1 MLGRS
6 DRGKAGIGATPWRLL
21 SLLRAAR
28 MYSGDSRTQAVPTS
42 DVSPR
47 ASRVTPADDSVTR
60 GSLADAAVVLGAALL
75 AAWWCW
81 HYAAGAVSG
90 WRGDFDQLH
99 AGARAILAGR
109 SPYAEVGPGR
119 AFDWPW
125 PLLYP
130 GPAVALALPLAWLDA
145 VVARSIFAGVS
156 GGVLAAAILW
166 SGHRWR
172 LMAFISQGAVSAFAM
187 GQWSPLMLA
196 IALWPALGWLAMVKP
211 NLGVAMLAGARPR
224 DVRLWSVVAALVLLN
239 VSTVLYPRW
248 PLEWWEVV
256 RNGFG
261 HGTAPLTRPWGWLL
275 LAAVVR
281 WRRADAR
288 ILLALAVVP
297 QTPALYDGLLFFA
310 FARSRVECVLVSVL
324 TFASHHVWHMA
335 GPYPGGFNANSAAYG
350 AVQVWAL
357 FLPALVMVLR
367 RPNRADP
374 T

>member
-1 MLGRS
+1 MFEAQV
-6 DRGKAGIGATPWRLL
+6 AG
-21 SLLRAAR
+21 S
-28 MYSGDSRTQAVPTS
+28 S
-42 DVSPR
+42 DVTPQ
-47 ASRVTPADDSVTR
+47 AGAVTPADDSVTR
-60 GSLADAAVVLGAALL
+60 RSLADAAVVLGAALL
-75 AAWWCW
+75 AGWWCW
-81 HYAAGAVSG
+81 HYAAGAVPG
-90 WRGDFDQLH
+90 WRGDFDIVH
-99 AGARAILAGR
+99 AAGRAVLEGR

-119 AFDWPW
+119 PFDWPW
-125 PLLYP
+125 LMLYP
-130 GPAVALALPLAWLDA
+130 MPAVTLTLPLAWLDA

-156 GGVLAAAILW
+156 GGVLAAAILR
-166 SGHRWR
+166 SGYRWR
-172 LMAFISQGAVSAFAM
+172 LMAFVSQGAVSAFAM

-256 RNGFG
+256 RSGFG
-261 HGTAPLTRPWGWLL
+261 HGTSPLLRPWGWLL
-275 LAAVVR
+275 LAAVAR

-324 TFASHHVWHMA
+324 TFASHHVWRA
-335 GPYPGGFNANSAAYG
+335 VGPTVGGFNASSAAYG
-350 AVQVWAL
+350 EVQVWVL

-367 RPNRADP
+367 RPNVADA
-374 T
+374 